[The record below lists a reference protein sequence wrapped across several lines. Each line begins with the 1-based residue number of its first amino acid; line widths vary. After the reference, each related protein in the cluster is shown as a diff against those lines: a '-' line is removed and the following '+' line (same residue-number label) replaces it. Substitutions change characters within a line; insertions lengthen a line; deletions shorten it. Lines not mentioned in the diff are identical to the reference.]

1 MSQSMSSR
9 PAGTGIEL
17 VSPTQAICARVDQC
31 PDGVIHVGQ
40 WLAYIV
46 TSDGLEFFLGV
57 FAQQHLATAACFSA
71 AQAPQKSFQGW
82 ELWTR
87 MFQHL
92 PTGEKALP
100 FLPETLQ
107 LWHN

>member
-1 MSQSMSSR
+1 MSRSLSSR
-9 PAGTGIEL
+9 SSGAGVDL
-17 VSPTQAICARVDQC
+17 VSPTQAICARVVPC

-40 WLAYIV
+40 WLAYIT

-57 FAQQHLATAACFSA
+57 FLEQPLALAACFSA
-71 AQAPQKSFQGW
+71 AQTPQKSLQGW
-82 ELWTR
+82 KLWSQ

-92 PTGEKALP
+92 PIGEKTLP
-100 FLPETLQ
+100 FLPEPLH